1 VGSNPTLSAKALFH
15 AVSKGINS
23 LAFRRKTAESLFQA
37 VPVGFSPAR
46 RKSGHRWGHEAGAPD
61 LLTDTAC
68 RQARPS
74 DRDRKL
80 ADSGSLYLLIK
91 PTGTK
96 SWRWKFRFGGKEKQL
111 VIGHYPAISLADA
124 RRARDA
130 ARIQLSQG
138 IDPCAVKQQAKAAAG
153 IERYD
158 SFESVA
164 RAWHVV
170 KATTLSPKY
179 AKQILE
185 RLKGD
190 AFPQFGKL
198 PIGEVTPPIV
208 LAAIRKIE
216 ARGATVTAQRVRIHL
231 SEIFVWAIAS
241 GLTDSDP
248 AAIIRKALAPRT
260 KRLRPAFNRI
270 EDARALLTASEAL
283 PSTWTSTR
291 LASQL
296 LAVVKAAIAANPK
309 GPWLFPGSRTWRKP
323 ISDSTLSKHYR
334 DLGYTDLHVPH
345 GWRATFSTIMNEL
358 AAVEDRERD
367 REIIDLMLAHIK
379 DGVEAAYN
387 RAAYLPRRREL
398 AQTWADMIMPPGAQ
412 LQGVRHD
419 CDPAQGGGHV
429 AQELRRR

>member
-1 VGSNPTLSAKALFH
+1 M
-15 AVSKGINS
+15 
-23 LAFRRKTAESLFQA
+23 
-37 VPVGFSPAR
+37 
-46 RKSGHRWGHEAGAPD
+46 
-61 LLTDTAC
+61 LTDTAC
-68 RQARPS
+68 RTARPS

-80 ADSGSLYLLIK
+80 SDGGSLFLLIK

-96 SWRWKFRFGGKEKQL
+96 SWRWKYRIGGKEKQL
-111 VIGHYPAISLADA
+111 VIGHYPAISLAEA
-124 RRARDA
+124 RRQRDA
-130 ARIQLSQG
+130 ARLQLNQG
-138 IDPCAVKQQAKAAAG
+138 IDPCAVKQLAKAAASV
-153 IERYD
+153 ERYD
-158 SFESVA
+158 SFEAVA

-198 PIGEVTPPIV
+198 PIGDITPPIV

-241 GLTDSDP
+241 GLADNDP
-248 AAIIRKALAPRT
+248 AAIIRKALVPRT

-270 EDARALLTASEAL
+270 EDARDFLKASAAM
-283 PSTWTSTR
+283 TSTEQSTQ

-296 LAVVKAAIAANPK
+296 LALTAARPGVLRLAERTEFEDLDGDKPLWRIPASKMKLTRERKEDLTYEFVIPLSKQAVAVVKAALARNVK
-309 GPWLFPGSRTWRKP
+309 SPWMFPGPRAWKNP

-334 DLGYTDLHVPH
+334 DLGYTGQHVPH
-345 GWRATFSTIMNEL
+345 GWRATFSTILNER

-398 AQTWADMIMPPGAQ
+398 AQAWADMLMPSA
-412 LQGVRHD
+412 
-419 CDPAQGGGHV
+419 
-429 AQELRRR
+429 